1 MIKHFTISGY
11 LLIFILCFTEY
22 ALSYSESPLLSK
34 MVKNNNLPPVELR
47 LPQTP
52 RMIDFASRN
61 LEIGKYGGTIKTVSY
76 THLRAHET

>member
-22 ALSYSESPLLSK
+22 ALSYSESLLLSK

-47 LPQTP
+47 LSL
-52 RMIDFASRN
+52 IH
-61 LEIGKYGGTIKTVSY
+61 I
-76 THLRAHET
+76 